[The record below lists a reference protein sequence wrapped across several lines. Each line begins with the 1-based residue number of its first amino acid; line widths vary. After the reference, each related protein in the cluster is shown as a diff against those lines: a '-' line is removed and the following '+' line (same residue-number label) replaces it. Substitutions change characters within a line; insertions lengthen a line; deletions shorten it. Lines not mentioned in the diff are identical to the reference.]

1 MLFFLHI
8 DPDNYQL
15 LGGKD
20 ANLPIPWQVLILG
33 TVYILGM

>member
-1 MLFFLHI
+1 MFFLHI

-15 LGGKD
+15 PGGKN
-20 ANLPIPWQVLILG
+20 ANSSIPWQVLILG